1 MAPTAYSPRALFDN
15 EIQFVHVPAGKM
27 RRYFSPLNIT
37 DIFKTV
43 YGCISALFH
52 IFSIYPDVVFGK
64 GGYGSFPVLLAARI
78 LRIPV
83 MIHESDSQPGRVNRW
98 AGKFARKIAVSYS
111 EAAKY
116 FKTATVANTGNPI
129 RKDVI
134 DPLKNG
140 ADEFLHLE
148 QNTPVIFVIGGSQG
162 SKRINEVIL
171 DALPELLNRYQII
184 HQTGQANMEDVL
196 SMTTIILKDH
206 PFSYRYHPFDYMNEL
221 SIRMAAGTAESVIS
235 RGGSSVFEIAAW
247 GLPSIIIP
255 LPEHIS
261 HDQTSNALAY
271 AKTGAASVIEDNNLS
286 AHILIEEIDRIHN
299 NPLLREKMAE
309 RSRIFAKRDS
319 AIIIA
324 DALINI
330 ALEHEK

>member
-1 MAPTAYSPRALFDN
+1 
-15 EIQFVHVPAGKM
+15 
-27 RRYFSPLNIT
+27 
-37 DIFKTV
+37 
-43 YGCISALFH
+43 
-52 IFSIYPDVVFGK
+52 
-64 GGYGSFPVLLAARI
+64 
-78 LRIPV
+78 
-83 MIHESDSQPGRVNRW
+83 
-98 AGKFARKIAVSYS
+98 
-111 EAAKY
+111 
-116 FKTATVANTGNPI
+116 
-129 RKDVI
+129 
-134 DPLKNG
+134 
-140 ADEFLHLE
+140 
-148 QNTPVIFVIGGSQG
+148 
-162 SKRINEVIL
+162 
-171 DALPELLNRYQII
+171 
-184 HQTGQANMEDVL
+184 
-196 SMTTIILKDH
+196 
-206 PFSYRYHPFDYMNEL
+206 
-221 SIRMAAGTAESVIS
+221 MAAGTAESVIS